1 MLRFTR
7 ALDFNLWL
15 LKLKFVLVKLITA
28 INGKY
33 HVDLFA
39 DDFLHPLMIPKELV
53 QDLETGSLS
62 TKWLAH
68 RSNLRYAWDGVDQ
81 FGLHEF
87 LHVDGHALS
96 LEDVGEILN

>member
-1 MLRFTR
+1 
-7 ALDFNLWL
+7 
-15 LKLKFVLVKLITA
+15 
-28 INGKY
+28 
-33 HVDLFA
+33 
-39 DDFLHPLMIPKELV
+39 MIPKELV